1 MLELKKITKKYLSGT
16 NTVNALKGLDLKFR
30 ESEFVSIL
38 GPSGCGKTTLLNII
52 GGLDNYTSGDLI
64 INGKST
70 KHFKDKDWDNYRNHS
85 VGFVFQNYN
94 LIPHQT
100 VLSNVELAL
109 TLAGVSKSER
119 KKRAIKALKD
129 VGLEDQIYKKPNQMS
144 GGQMQRVAI
153 ARALVSNPDILLADE
168 PTGALDSKTSI
179 QIMELLNK
187 IAKDK
192 LVIMVTHNPEL
203 AEKYSTRIIKLL
215 DGNITNDSNP
225 YEKSEQKENN
235 NKIGKT
241 NMSFKTAL
249 SLSLNNLLTK
259 KGRTIL
265 TSFAGSIGIIGIAL
279 ILSLSSGMQNYINRV
294 EEDTLSSYPIT
305 LQEKTMDTGELLS
318 AATGTTKSKNYNDN
332 KIHSTNITSNMLSI
346 MSSGA
351 KTNNLYEF
359 KKYITNN
366 NGLFKKYANDIQYSY
381 NLDLNIYKQ
390 NDTNYTLVNPDQI
403 IEKLGVKDMNN
414 MGELIGGAST
424 SYNAFN
430 EMLNNKELIKEQ
442 YDIIAGNLPQNYNE
456 VVLLVNK
463 DNCISDYALYAI
475 GILDANE
482 LVEKYKTV
490 LNGGKVDDL
499 EELEY
504 SYEELL
510 NTKFKVLLNTDYY
523 TKEGKIWVDKRNNEQ
538 FLKKILD
545 KALELN
551 VVGIIKAKDETVITN
566 TYGGILYT
574 SDLTK
579 YVIDKINDS
588 NIAKEQK
595 NNSKINIFTNSE
607 FTEQEFD
614 MNNLSPEQKAYLS
627 TLSQNEIAEVL
638 KNYQENA
645 AATFESNLKKLGI
658 VDLDKPSTINIY
670 AKGFEDKEAIA
681 ELIED
686 YNQTNSEEN
695 QISYTDFIA
704 VMMNGVSNII
714 NIISYVLMAFVS
726 ISLVVSSIMIGIITY
741 ISVLERTKEI
751 GILRSIGASKKDIS
765 RVFNAETLI
774 IGASAGLLG
783 IIVTI
788 LLNIPINIII
798 KNIANV
804 NNISSLPINGAVI
817 LVLISMF
824 LTVIAGL
831 IPAKM
836 ASKKDPVEALRT
848 E

>member
-366 NGLFKKYANDIQYSY
+366 NDLFKKYANDIQYSY

-627 TLSQNEIAEVL
+627 TLSQNELAEVI

-681 ELIED
+681 ELIDD